1 MSFDITNLLLSTTN
15 FNEAVNSERL
25 WWTGVR
31 KHFRPPR
38 STRFTTGSPFTS
50 SAFSNAAFEESRYL
64 EIVLSYVAFFK
75 CSIVYDLLL
84 YVVNSVF
91 VVQIAILNNGLISQ

>member
-1 MSFDITNLLLSTTN
+1 MSFDITNVLFSTTN

-25 WWTGVR
+25 CTGVR
-31 KHFRPPR
+31 KRFNPPR
-38 STRFTTGSPFTS
+38 STRFTTGSPHRVIGV
-50 SAFSNAAFEESRYL
+50 SNAAFEESRYL
-64 EIVLSYVAFFK
+64 EIVLSYVVFFK

-91 VVQIAILNNGLISQ
+91 VVQNAILNNGLISQ